1 MGVIWEAP
9 ANIALIKYWGKKEL
23 QIPQNPSL
31 SFTLRKSRTTTSVKI
46 SNTLKKGSWKF
57 SYEGQPK
64 TSFEA
69 KIQTFF
75 NRIRSQM
82 PFLDEVGI
90 QIDSSNNFPHSSG
103 ISSSAS
109 FYSSLALALCD
120 LESQFTG
127 KQQENN
133 DFLKRASSLARLGSG
148 SAARSV
154 FGNIVTWGE
163 SELEGSSNLFAS
175 PLTSNI
181 HKDFFDYHDAIL
193 VINSAAKPMSSS
205 IGHGLMEKNPYST
218 SRYDKARTNFKEL
231 LLSLQSGDKASF
243 IDIVEHEAQTLH
255 GLILSSKGGS
265 ILLKPNTLKAIEL
278 IKNHRIETGSKCCFT
293 LDAGPNIHLLYPKDE
308 KEEIQML
315 IQNKLEP
322 LCENGRWIDDSIGNG
337 PKKLH

>member
-1 MGVIWEAP
+1 MEAIWEAP

-23 QIPQNPSL
+23 QIPENPSL
-31 SFTLRKSRTTTSVKI
+31 SFTLSKSRTTTSVKI
-46 SNTLKKGSWKF
+46 SNTLKKGSWSF
-57 SYEGQPK
+57 SYEGQSK
-64 TSFEA
+64 TSFEP

-75 NRIRSQM
+75 TRIRSLM

-90 QIDSSNNFPHSSG
+90 TIDSSNNFPHSSG

-120 LESQFTG
+120 LESQFEG
-127 KQQENN
+127 KHHENN

-154 FGNIVTWGE
+154 YGKVVTWGE
-163 SELEGSSNLFAS
+163 SQLQGSSNLFAS
-175 PLTSNI
+175 PLISAI
-181 HKDFFDYHDAIL
+181 HNDYLEYRDAIL
-193 VINSAAKPMSSS
+193 VINSSAKPMSSS
-205 IGHGLMEKNPYST
+205 VGHGLMEQNPYSS
-218 SRYDKARTNFKEL
+218 SRYDEARTNFKEL
-231 LLSLQSGDKASF
+231 LQSLESGDKEPF
-243 IDIVEHEAQTLH
+243 INIVEHEAQTLH

-278 IKNHRIETGSKCCFT
+278 IKNHRIETDSKCCFT
-293 LDAGPNIHLLYPKDE
+293 LDAGPNIHLLYPNNE

-322 LCENGRWIDDSIGNG
+322 LCENGRWIDDAIGDG
-337 PKKLH
+337 PRKVQ